1 VLRIKSVSAIQF
13 KCHFDCPRFHC
24 FFSLQDE
31 SSPTKERFFYC
42 FLAGAK
48 GTGPYYYFGIW
59 GRNGTIGAELERMSH
74 KQDPQ
79 KYSINAT
86 TDGKKT
92 FCEAYKPIQLPLER
106 DYSLIRLSV
115 LRAA

>member
-1 VLRIKSVSAIQF
+1 
-13 KCHFDCPRFHC
+13 
-24 FFSLQDE
+24 
-31 SSPTKERFFYC
+31 
-42 FLAGAK
+42 
-48 GTGPYYYFGIW
+48 
-59 GRNGTIGAELERMSH
+59 MSH